1 MWESVCGGAAVLPL
15 SWPQPQTS
23 TWLIGHLQNPD
34 IFRIFSTCLA
44 LQMCKRDLDRDTGRH
59 RGCRKGQMGSL
70 DRTFQV
76 MTPTLT
82 CRNTVDSEHFQS
94 TPKVS
99 KTRMK
104 AEMTWNDVLHGQMG
118 ANEKSTWI

>member
-1 MWESVCGGAAVLPL
+1 
-15 SWPQPQTS
+15 
-23 TWLIGHLQNPD
+23 
-34 IFRIFSTCLA
+34 
-44 LQMCKRDLDRDTGRH
+44 
-59 RGCRKGQMGSL
+59 MGSL

-94 TPKVS
+94 TPQVS
-99 KTRMK
+99 ETRMK

-118 ANEKSTWI
+118 ANEKSTWIWMKGTADKVMSPNGQQVQRG